1 MLVLV
6 FYCFVWLLPL
16 FSLSFTPITT
26 DTSMIMTRRILIPI
40 LFLLLLLLL

>member
-6 FYCFVWLLPL
+6 FTFLCGYYRY